1 MNTSSDSISEMIRKS
16 EALVLQGFS
25 EHGAAAMIAKAM
37 QQSEPTISRIK
48 NDHLHQFIQI
58 ISLLGLKIVPATDKT
73 INEDRLRAIALLA
86 NYALSSPED
95 FTNAI
100 LKEKQ

>member
-16 EALVLQGFS
+16 EHLVLQGLS

-86 NYALSSPED
+86 HHSLGTVED

-100 LKEKQ
+100 LKDKQ